1 MNDITIP
8 NNTLSP
14 QGGASSIA
22 QPTPQSG
29 SVSFGQMLEGSM
41 ERVNQLQTEADAK
54 INNLANGQQT
64 DIHQTMIAVE
74 KASVSFELL
83 MQIRNKLI
91 AAYDKVMRMPV

>member
-1 MNDITIP
+1 MDDITIH

-14 QGGASSIA
+14 QGVSATA
-22 QPTPQSG
+22 KQTPPSP
-29 SVSFGQMLEGSM
+29 SVSFGQMLTGSM
-41 ERVNQLQTEADAK
+41 DRVNQLQKEADANV
-54 INNLANGQQT
+54 NNLANGRHT

-91 AAYDKVMRMPV
+91 AAYDKIMRMPV

>member
-1 MNDITIP
+1 MNDITIQ

-14 QGGASSIA
+14 QGASA
-22 QPTPQSG
+22 TAKPTPQST
-29 SVSFGQMLEGSM
+29 SVSFSQMLTGSLD
-41 ERVNQLQTEADAK
+41 RVNQLQKEADANV
-54 INNLANGQQT
+54 NNLATGKHT

-91 AAYDKVMRMPV
+91 AAYDKIMRMPV